1 MLATQPRLY
10 STALRSRQNGRGH
23 GAISFCIPFA
33 LGPPFME
40 HDEFFDEDS
49 LTVERGD
56 HAVTSNHTY
65 GQHLTAKS
73 IIKTYFYVF
82 EPGKKLSAKLIAKLA
97 FQGIGFDRSFVQR
110 PLGLCDSV

>member
-10 STALRSRQNGRGH
+10 RTALRSRQDGRGH
-23 GAISFCIPFA
+23 GEIQFCISFA
-33 LGPPFME
+33 LGSPFLD

-49 LTVERGD
+49 LTVECGD

-65 GQHLTAKS
+65 GQHLTAKPT
-73 IIKTYFYVF
+73 IKTYFYVF
-82 EPGKKLSAKLIAKLA
+82 EPCKKLSAKLIAKLA
-97 FQGIGFDRSFVQR
+97 FQGIGLDRSFIQR